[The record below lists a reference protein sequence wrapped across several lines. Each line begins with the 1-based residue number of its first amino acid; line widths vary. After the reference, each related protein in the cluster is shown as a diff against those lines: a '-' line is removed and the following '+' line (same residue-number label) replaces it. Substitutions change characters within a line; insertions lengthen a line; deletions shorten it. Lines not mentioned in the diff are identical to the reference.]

1 MKKYITKKEKG
12 FVQLPNSILPD
23 PNISLKAK
31 AVLSIMLSLPDNW
44 DFSIEG
50 IASRCKESKDCIA
63 KAINELIDAGY
74 VKRTKT
80 RGDDGRI
87 TRWDYEVFEKPY
99 TISEH
104 KEHSKK
110 PCKGKSYQEN
120 PDMKNPL
127 QDNPDAEKPEMVTR
141 VLEKPVLE
149 KPVLDNPSLEN
160 PSEDIPEE
168 ETKGINNTIINKKEN
183 NNILY
188 NNTQSNPIPSK
199 NKISFNMSEIDRCR
213 WMIKDNIDYYIL
225 VKRDYIPN
233 DMLDEIVELMVE
245 TICSKNETITI
256 ASNTYPHEL
265 VKSKFLKINSDHI
278 EYVIDCVSKNT
289 TKINN
294 IKQYLLAAIFN
305 APNTIGSYY
314 ATSVNHDL
322 YG

>member
-1 MKKYITKKEKG
+1 MKKHITKKEKG
-12 FVQLPNSILPD
+12 FVQIPNSILSD

-31 AVLSIMLSLPDNW
+31 TVLAIMLSLPDNW

-50 IASRCKESKDCIA
+50 IAGKCKESKDCIA

-74 VKRTKT
+74 VRRTKT
-80 RGDDGRI
+80 RGTDGRI
-87 TRWDYEVFEKPY
+87 TKWEYEVFE
-99 TISEH
+99 E
-104 KEHSKK
+104 
-110 PCKGKSYQEN
+110 PCKTIEQSNEEPCGEIPDTALSHQEKLDEDY
-120 PDMKNPL
+120 PE
-127 QDNPDAEKPEMVTR
+127 QDFPE
-141 VLEKPVLE
+141 P
-149 KPVLDNPSLEN
+149 DNPSVE
-160 PSEDIPEE
+160 IPEE
-168 ETKGINNTIINKKEN
+168 ETKVINNTIINKKEN

-278 EYVIDCVSKNT
+278 EYIIDCVSKNT

>member
-1 MKKYITKKEKG
+1 MTYRKINTSNVTPE
-12 FVQLPNSILPD
+12 F
-23 PNISLKAK
+23 
-31 AVLSIMLSLPDNW
+31 
-44 DFSIEG
+44 DFEQIQNDLARFKSHTPIPQ
-50 IASRCKESKDCIA
+50 
-63 KAINELIDAGY
+63 
-74 VKRTKT
+74 
-80 RGDDGRI
+80 DD
-87 TRWDYEVFEKPY
+87 V
-99 TISEH
+99 
-104 KEHSKK
+104 
-110 PCKGKSYQEN
+110 
-120 PDMKNPL
+120 
-127 QDNPDAEKPEMVTR
+127 
-141 VLEKPVLE
+141 
-149 KPVLDNPSLEN
+149 
-160 PSEDIPEE
+160 
-168 ETKGINNTIINKKEN
+168 
-183 NNILY
+183 
-188 NNTQSNPIPSK
+188 IPSK

-278 EYVIDCVSKNT
+278 EYIIDCVSKNT
-289 TKINN
+289 TKVNN